1 MDNLDSLQEDALFGQ
16 ETYQIIGAA
25 MAVHRALGHGF
36 LEAVYQEALALEFIE
51 KKIPFVK
58 EQALEIQYKGKS
70 LRKKYYAD
78 FLCYDQIIIELKAME
93 GIHNDHLTQV
103 LNYLKATN
111 LKLGLL
117 LNFGTPSLQYKR
129 IIL

>member
-93 GIHNDHLTQV
+93 GIHNDHLAQV

>member
-1 MDNLDSLQEDALFGQ
+1 VDNLDSLQEDALFGQ

-117 LNFGTPSLQYKR
+117 LNFGTPSLQYKK